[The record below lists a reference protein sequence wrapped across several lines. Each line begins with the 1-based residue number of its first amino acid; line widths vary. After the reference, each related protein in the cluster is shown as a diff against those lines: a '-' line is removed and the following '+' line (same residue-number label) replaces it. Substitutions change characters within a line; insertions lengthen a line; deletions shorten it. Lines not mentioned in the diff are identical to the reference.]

1 LTLGGQF
8 TSVHV
13 RGAFPSRRGFL
24 PKVRFPRKY
33 VCVLVLLAA
42 GLSVARAEKI
52 SDIRPQGY
60 VTDLAGVIN
69 PATRQKIELLATEVE
84 QKTGD
89 QIAVVTVNSLEG
101 QTREDY
107 AVDLYK
113 HLGIGS
119 KKDNKGV
126 LILIA
131 PKDRQYRVEVGYGL
145 EPVINDARAGDIGRD
160 MVPDLR
166 KGDYSAAAWTATMGV
181 SQFIAADAGVQFT
194 GMPKRSAR
202 PATREA
208 PWWLPFVLFGGFFL
222 LIRALSRAGR
232 NRRPPPGGSGGGM
245 GSALPWLLLGSSMG
259 RGGGGWGGGY
269 GGSSG
274 GWGGGG
280 GGGFGGFGGGMSGGG
295 GAGGS
300 W

>member
-1 LTLGGQF
+1 M
-8 TSVHV
+8 
-13 RGAFPSRRGFL
+13 
-24 PKVRFPRKY
+24 VRFPYK
-33 VCVLVLLAA
+33 LVAVALLLAA
-42 GLSVARAEKI
+42 VAALAHAEKI
-52 SDIRPQGY
+52 ADIQPQGY

-107 AVDLYK
+107 AADLYK
-113 HLGIGS
+113 HLGIG
-119 KKDNKGV
+119 KKGKDNGV

-131 PKDRQYRVEVGYGL
+131 PKDRQYKIEIGYGL
-145 EPVINDARAGDIGRD
+145 EPVINDARAGDVGRA

-166 KGDYSAAAWTATMGV
+166 TGDYSAAAWAGTTGV
-181 SQFIAADAGVQFT
+181 AQYIAADAGVQFT
-194 GMPKRSAR
+194 GMPQRAAR
-202 PATREA
+202 PATHEA

-222 LIRALSRAGR
+222 LVRALARSGR
-232 NRRPPPGGSGGGM
+232 NRRPPPGGGGGM
-245 GSALPWLLLGSSMG
+245 GSALPWLLLGNAMG
-259 RGGGGWGGGY
+259 RGGSSWGGGF

-280 GGGFGGFGGGMSGGG
+280 GGGFGGFGGGMSGSTDCG
-295 GAGGS
+295 
-300 W
+300 

>member
-1 LTLGGQF
+1 MR
-8 TSVHV
+8 VH
-13 RGAFPSRRGFL
+13 AACAYL
-24 PKVRFPRKY
+24 A
-33 VCVLVLLAA
+33 LLLIALSAVAA
-42 GLSVARAEKI
+42 AEKI
-52 SDIRPQGY
+52 NDIRAQGY
-60 VTDLAGVIN
+60 VTDLAGVID

-84 QKTGD
+84 QKTGA

-101 QTREDY
+101 QTRDDY

-113 HLGIGS
+113 HLGIGT
-119 KKDNKGV
+119 KGKDNGV

-131 PKDRQYRVEVGYGL
+131 PKDRQYKIEVGYGL
-145 EPVINDARAGDIGRD
+145 EPVINDARAGDVGRD

-166 KGDYSAAAWTATMGV
+166 KGDYSAAALTGATGV
-181 SQFIAADAGVQFT
+181 AQFIAADAGVQLT
-194 GMPKRSAR
+194 GLPKRAAR
-202 PATREA
+202 PPTHEA

-222 LIRALSRAGR
+222 LVRALSRAGR
-232 NRRPPPGGSGGGM
+232 RGGGPRSGATGGGGM
-245 GSALPWLLLGSSMG
+245 GSALPWILLGSGMG
-259 RGGGGWGGGY
+259 RGGSWGGGW

>member
-1 LTLGGQF
+1 MP
-8 TSVHV
+8 V
-13 RGAFPSRRGFL
+13 RS
-24 PKVRFPRKY
+24 
-33 VCVLVLLAA
+33 CVVWLAALLLALCVTA
-42 GLSVARAEKI
+42 EAEKI
-52 SDIRPQGY
+52 NDIQAQGY

-69 PATRQKIELLATEVE
+69 PATRQKIELLATEVQ
-84 QKTGD
+84 QKTGA

-107 AVDLYK
+107 AVNLYK
-113 HLGIGS
+113 HLGIGA
-119 KKDNKGV
+119 KGKDNGV

-131 PKDRQYRVEVGYGL
+131 PKDRQYKIEVGYGL
-145 EPVINDARAGDIGRD
+145 EPVINDARAGDVGRD
-160 MVPDLR
+160 MAPDLR
-166 KGDYSAAAWTATMGV
+166 KGDFSAAALTGATGV
-181 SQFIAADAGVQFT
+181 AQYIAADAGVQLT
-194 GMPKRSAR
+194 GIPQRAAPPPTHES
-202 PATREA
+202 

-232 NRRPPPGGSGGGM
+232 RGGGPRAGSGGM
-245 GSALPWLLLGSSMG
+245 GGALPWILLGSGMG
-259 RGGGGWGGGY
+259 RGGSWGGGY